1 MVPAMPGK
9 YGTLAAREKGNRLP
23 RDVVKSRASCAR
35 VRRSVALGTF
45 PGAPKREAGEK
56 EEEDEKPGKRRKIRK
71 ASERKETARVAP
83 DGRARARSL
92 ACTHAR
98 SGSFERSGV
107 FIERLIGKEAFLH
120 YPRFDTTEI
129 ILRSRVSAS
138 TTLCDPSCFV
148 NGNCSSLL

>member
-35 VRRSVALGTF
+35 VRRSVAALGTF

-83 DGRARARSL
+83 DGRARAR
-92 ACTHAR
+92 AR
-98 SGSFERSGV
+98 SHVRTHEVDLLNDQG
-107 FIERLIGKEAFLH
+107 FL
-120 YPRFDTTEI
+120 
-129 ILRSRVSAS
+129 
-138 TTLCDPSCFV
+138 
-148 NGNCSSLL
+148 